1 MTRLAVA
8 DFGIA
13 GDGVTDSTDGFLA
26 LRAHLLTDR
35 DRMWEVEFP
44 PGHYLT
50 RAPHWLSGI
59 GRGRLI
65 GYGATL
71 QQMNA
76 NRALFAESE
85 PFRTLQWTEPFIDP
99 MREHHPGFKIASIAA
114 GEQEVRFLSGSV
126 PEAVAPGAIVFLGG
140 YVTYA
145 NEVKTSALGVPT
157 ELILQHGAV
166 SAPVARAMAEG
177 AMPEA
182 VVPGAIVFLGGYVQ
196 QTANNH
202 LPRENR
208 IASGWPPNLRF
219 FEYALVRGV
228 AADSVSLARP
238 LRHAYDETWWDYP
251 GDYFGAYMAGAPR
264 LYLCNRRGFDIPL
277 HIEMLGFSFARAV
290 GSGAGAGHIG
300 FKAALHL
307 HLEDCVIQDDLG
319 LDCFVQM
326 NDRVTLRRCKLDDLE
341 IDKCLRHVLVD
352 DCDIGGLT
360 SDGAGALEVEV
371 RRSRIYGDFRV
382 NPRTSV
388 AIDNATAFRNFSL
401 NAQHGGYYD
410 TDPFVMTIRA
420 TRP

>member
-140 YVTYA
+140 YV
-145 NEVKTSALGVPT
+145 
-157 ELILQHGAV
+157 
-166 SAPVARAMAEG
+166 
-177 AMPEA
+177 
-182 VVPGAIVFLGGYVQ
+182 Q

-277 HIEMLGFSFARAV
+277 HIEMLGFSFARAA